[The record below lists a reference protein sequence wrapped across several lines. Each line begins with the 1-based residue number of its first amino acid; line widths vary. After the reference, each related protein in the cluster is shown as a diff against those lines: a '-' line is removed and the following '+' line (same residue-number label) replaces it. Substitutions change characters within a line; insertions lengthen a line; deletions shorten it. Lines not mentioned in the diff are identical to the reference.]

1 MYASFLATQPV
12 YDFSGAEKMASA
24 CKKGSLS
31 GEEYSGALLDFC

>member
-31 GEEYSGALLDFC
+31 GGRIFWSIT